1 MSENRPIQLG
11 LCCLNTVLREQ
22 KPPVFSSRT
31 LILRTLAE
39 KGVDELK
46 SRVIQNLKD
55 TIKLIEWN
63 EANGIKLFRLSSELF
78 PHKSNPKAVDY
89 TFDFAKELL
98 IEIGKTARKY
108 NQRLTFHPGQY
119 NVVGTPDK
127 AKFEQTIANLSYHT
141 DVLDLMRMDHNSI
154 MIVHGGGVY
163 GDKVQTIERWCEQY
177 HMLPQKIKNRL
188 VLENCEKSYSIEDCL
203 LISRRV
209 NIPIVFDT
217 HHYECYNQLHPE
229 NQMKPAAE
237 YMANILD
244 SWKRRGIK
252 PKFHISEQGSGRVG
266 HHSDYVE
273 TIPDYLLEIP
283 DKYGVDI
290 DIMIEAKAKEQAVL
304 RLYKKYPQLN
314 CKKRYKFKFTNQIEK
329 SHYK

>member
-154 MIVHGGGVY
+154 MIVHGGGV
-163 GDKVQTIERWCEQY
+163 
-177 HMLPQKIKNRL
+177 
-188 VLENCEKSYSIEDCL
+188 
-203 LISRRV
+203 
-209 NIPIVFDT
+209 
-217 HHYECYNQLHPE
+217 
-229 NQMKPAAE
+229 
-237 YMANILD
+237 
-244 SWKRRGIK
+244 
-252 PKFHISEQGSGRVG
+252 
-266 HHSDYVE
+266 
-273 TIPDYLLEIP
+273 
-283 DKYGVDI
+283 
-290 DIMIEAKAKEQAVL
+290 
-304 RLYKKYPQLN
+304 
-314 CKKRYKFKFTNQIEK
+314 
-329 SHYK
+329 